1 MFKKTK
7 ALCDSFLE
15 MGIPGF
21 DMIVYKD
28 GQEVFRYFGGY
39 SDREKQIPTN
49 GNERYYIYSCT
60 KPITVTCAMQL
71 YEQGKFSLDDALSD
85 HIPEFR
91 NMKVQ
96 TEDGLVDAK
105 EPIRIRN
112 LFTMTSGYGA
122 TRAKMLEPYPD
133 PTLREALSIYAQ
145 SPLLFHPGQRYQ
157 YGLSHDILGGLIEIW
172 SGQSFDAYAKENV
185 FDPLGMK
192 DTTMKLPVEEI
203 STLAALYEYDK
214 QNCSID
220 RVPVTTETVGKKYV
234 NGGGGCVSTVKD
246 YIVFCDALRTGET
259 LLKRDTID
267 LINRIHLTPE
277 QQLTYGKGVGTHS
290 YGLGM
295 RVARPGSGRYDFG
308 WGGMGGAFMAVDIP
322 HGVTM
327 FYAQHVKN
335 PPNNSLKGRTYTY
348 ALEDMGLT
356 EVV

>member
-1 MFKKTK
+1 MFEKTK

-28 GQEVFRYFGGY
+28 GQEIFRYFGGY

-71 YEQGKFSLDDALSD
+71 YEQGKFSLEDPLSD
-85 HIPEFR
+85 HIPEFK

-112 LFTMTSGYGA
+112 LFTMTSGFGTNRNA
-122 TRAKMLEPYPD
+122 LLSGLPD
-133 PTLREALSIYAQ
+133 PSLQEGLRLFAQ

-172 SGQSFDAYAKENV
+172 SGQSFDAYAKDHV

-192 DTTMKLPVEEI
+192 NTTMKLPAEE
-203 STLAALYEYDK
+203 LHKVAPLYEYNK
-214 QNCSID
+214 AENTIT
-220 RVPVTTETVGKKYV
+220 RVPLSGHPAGKKYV

-246 YIVFCDALRTGET
+246 YIVFCEALRTGET
-259 LLKRDTID
+259 LLKRETID

-277 QQLTYGKGVGTHS
+277 QQLTYGKGVGSHS

-322 HGVTM
+322 HGVTT